1 MRYPIL
7 VKEPEKLKAFLS
19 KRGILTGNWYREVVA
34 PAGVD
39 FKAIGYVAG
48 SCVNAEAVSHTVLN
62 LPTHP
67 KVSLDD
73 VGLIIKLIR
82 SYVHH

>member
-1 MRYPIL
+1 MLPLISNLRRSPAARYAAVGIL
-7 VKEPEKLKAFLS
+7 V
-19 KRGILTGNWYREVVA
+19 VVL
-34 PAGVD
+34 
-39 FKAIGYVAG
+39 FAIGYVAG